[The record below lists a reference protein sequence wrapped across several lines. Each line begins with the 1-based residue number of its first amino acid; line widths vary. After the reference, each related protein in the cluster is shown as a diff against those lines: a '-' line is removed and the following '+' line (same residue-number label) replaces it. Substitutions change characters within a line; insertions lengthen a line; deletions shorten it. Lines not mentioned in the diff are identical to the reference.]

1 MLDLAALGL
10 CNVRTMK
17 LLFFTMDSNAAL
29 ERGPAYGGVSIT
41 GGT

>member
-1 MLDLAALGL
+1 MLAALVQ
-10 CNVRTMK
+10 CENSKVK
-17 LLFFTMDSNAAL
+17 LLFFAMDSNAAL